1 MKNNIKTFK
10 EVVESLPTQFSS
22 EAFMQRLTSK
32 GADESTIKKGLK
44 YLPNLATRTAKG
56 SRMWTKIEQSKVVAT
71 PKAAKDESIFKVG
84 DKVYCGIHQK
94 WGVVYMIRVDINATF
109 PIVVNFDDFEDTYTI
124 DGRRAT
130 IAPPSLSFTECDF
143 VNGGLSQVRP
153 LPKIE
158 KDTLVYVKSSDMWLM
173 LYFAGFTKEGY
184 AEVYE
189 GQATSANAKYTLLY
203 REWSLTNP
211 LESK

>member
-10 EVVESLPTQFSS
+10 EVVDSLPNQFSS
-22 EAFMQRLTSK
+22 EAFMQRLASK

-44 YLPNLATRTAKG
+44 YLPNIATRTAKG
-56 SRMWTKIEQSKVVAT
+56 SRRWTKIEQSKVVAT

-84 DKVYCGIHQK
+84 DRVYCGIIK
-94 WGVVYMIRVDINATF
+94 RWGVVEEINYEDLIWRVLINF
-109 PIVVNFDDFEDTYTI
+109 GDFKYYYTNS
-124 DGRRAT
+124 GSMALGY
-130 IAPPSLSFTECDF
+130 APSLSFTEYDF
-143 VNGGLSQVRP
+143 VNGGFSQVRP

-158 KDTLVYVKSSDMWLM
+158 KDTLVYIKTNGQWLM
-173 LYFAGFTKEGY
+173 RYFAGFTKEGY

>member
-22 EAFMQRLTSK
+22 ETFMQRLASK

-56 SRMWTKIEQSKVVAT
+56 SRMWAKIEQQKVVAT

-84 DKVYCGIHQK
+84 DRVYCGIIK
-94 WGVVYMIRVDINATF
+94 RWGVVEEINWRVRINF
-109 PIVVNFDDFEDTYTI
+109 GDFKNYYTNS
-124 DGRRAT
+124 GS
-130 IAPPSLSFTECDF
+130 IALGYTPSLSFTEYDL
-143 VNGGLSQVRP
+143 VNGGFSQVRP

-158 KDTLVYVKSSDMWLM
+158 KDTLVYVNSRGIWLM
-173 LYFAGFTKEGY
+173 RYFAGFTKDGHI
-184 AEVYE
+184 EVYDF
-189 GQATSANAKYTLLY
+189 QMKSHNMMSTTIY

-211 LESK
+211 LEQK